1 MDRTVR
7 AVSRALACVS
17 AILVFATALFPTG
30 ARAADAH
37 QVVISEVAWM
47 GTTNS
52 SSDEWMELYNNTAS
66 PVSLNGWTLGS
77 QDGTPSVTLSGT
89 IPAYGHFLLERTD
102 DTSVPG
108 KAADEIYT
116 GALGN
121 SGEALVLTDS
131 QGVVQDQTSAPWL
144 AGDNTSKA
152 SMQRVKLTSNG
163 TNTSSW
169 ITATTGYG
177 SGLGYGTPQD
187 AADTPP
193 PPMTSE
199 AFSYD
204 LKFAGGP
211 TGSTVIDPYAT
222 PKSTDDLPMAQAM
235 LARINA
241 ATTSIDFAVYGFRDQ
256 CAFKNALIAAQARGV
271 VVRGVVDQQS
281 DGSFTYHDTNG
292 CDTQAVISALGN
304 DSSGNPWVRVDANP
318 STGYGYGYIMHNKF
332 FVIDSDWVSTG
343 STNYS
348 DTGIGGEYNANWT
361 IIIQSANLASVY
373 TTEFDEMW
381 VDGLTHHLK
390 SDNTVHLLPIY
401 TDGTQ
406 VESYFSPSDDAT
418 NNAIIPAING
428 AQHTLD
434 IAIFYMTSQPI
445 ADAILAAKNR
455 GVTVRVILDSNGAS
469 NSYSVH
475 PQLCAAGIPVKI
487 ENFKGRMHMKA
498 LLADNNS
505 MIIGSQNFTGAANT
519 DNDEN
524 TLWLRNGSVGAMS
537 SAYETYFGNL
547 WNAIPDQFICKNPGS
562 ESKYVGNTCSD
573 GIDND
578 FDGYIDGADFGC
590 Q

>member
-1 MDRTVR
+1 MNR
-7 AVSRALACVS
+7 AVHAVPRALVF
-17 AILVFATALFPTG
+17 LFATVVASASLFPSW
-30 ARAADAH
+30 ARAADAR
-37 QVVISEVAWM
+37 QVVISEVSWM

-52 SSDEWMELYNNTAS
+52 SSDEWMELYNTTAA
-66 PVSLNGWTLGS
+66 PISLNGWTLQS
-77 QDGTPSVTLSGT
+77 QDGTPSVSLSGT
-89 IPAYGHFLLERTD
+89 IPAHGHFLLERTD

-108 KAADEIYT
+108 VAADEIYT

-121 SGEALVLTDS
+121 GGETLVLTDS
-131 QGVVQDQTSAPWL
+131 QGTVQDQTASAWA
-144 AGDNTSKA
+144 AGDNTTKA
-152 SMQRVKLTSNG
+152 TMQRAKLSGDG
-163 TNTSSW
+163 TLASSW
-169 ITATTGYG
+169 ATATTGYG

-193 PPMTSE
+193 PMISE
-199 AFSYD
+199 AFHYD
-204 LKFAGGP
+204 LKFAGGLS
-211 TGSTVIDPYAT
+211 GSTVTDPYGE
-222 PKSTDDLPMAQAM
+222 PSSSDNLPMAQAM

-241 ATTSIDFAVYGFRDQ
+241 ATKTIDFAVYGFRDQ
-256 CAFKNALIAAQARGV
+256 CAFEDALVAAQARGV
-271 VVRGVVDQQS
+271 VVRGVVDQNS
-281 DGSFTYHDTNG
+281 DGSFTYHDNNG
-292 CDTQAVISALGN
+292 CDTQAVITALGK
-304 DSSGNPWVRVDANP
+304 DSSGNPWVRVDKNP
-318 STGYGYGYIMHNKF
+318 STGEGFGYIMHNKF

-381 VDGLTHHLK
+381 MDGLTHHLK
-390 SDNTVHLLPIY
+390 SDNTVHLLPVY

-406 VESYFSPSDDAT
+406 VESYFSPTDDAT

-434 IAIFYMTSQPI
+434 IAIFYLTSQPI
-445 ADAILAAKNR
+445 TDAILAAKNR

-469 NSYSVH
+469 NTYSTH
-475 PQLCAAGIPVKI
+475 DQLCAAGIPVKI

-505 MIIGSQNFTGAANT
+505 MIIGSQNFTGAANA

-524 TLWLRNGSVGAMS
+524 TLWIRNGAVGAMS
-537 SAYETYFGNL
+537 YDYETYYNNL
-547 WNAIPDQFICKNPGS
+547 WGAIPDMFICKNPGS